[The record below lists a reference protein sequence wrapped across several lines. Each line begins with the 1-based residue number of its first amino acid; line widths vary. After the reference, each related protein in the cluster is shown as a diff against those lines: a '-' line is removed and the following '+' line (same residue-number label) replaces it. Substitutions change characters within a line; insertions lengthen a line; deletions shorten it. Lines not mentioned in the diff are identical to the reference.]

1 MNGLSISSRLQGSAN
16 LALLADRVH
25 VYTAASGS
33 VRGYHFKNFFGSE
46 KMFLWGIFTWP
57 TRIKLNKLLRY
68 WSGKWLLKFLLRV
81 VFYIFVFY
89 ILNIFQHLNG
99 PCTGQDVG
107 KLWLRSVVRSSPY
120 HWSWLCGRRSDIRRN
135 FASRWDCDILGTRPR
150 SRRWVTFWNTAWFVS
165 WLRTINRSHSTTR
178 TSLEHDE
185 LAESGWR
192 CQQLYK
198 KTRTRVFGAL
208 LLPAL
213 LYSCETWT
221 LTIELKRSVNFFVDT
236 MSLRRVL
243 RYRWHD
249 YLSSYLCWERLGCD
263 KSPPYFRSTNYASIG
278 MWRDSLRRP

>member
-1 MNGLSISSRLQGSAN
+1 MTFEVFASCCVLYLCVLYLEHFSTFEWTMYWARRRKTLAAECRSEQSGPLVLTLWTTQWYSQKFCKPLGLRHSWNKTKVQALGDILKYSVIR
-16 LALLADRVH
+16 LLATK
-25 VYTAASGS
+25 YK
-33 VRGYHFKNFFGSE
+33 Y
-46 KMFLWGIFTWP
+46 
-57 TRIKLNKLLRY
+57 
-68 WSGKWLLKFLLRV
+68 
-81 VFYIFVFY
+81 
-89 ILNIFQHLNG
+89 
-99 PCTGQDVG
+99 
-107 KLWLRSVVRSSPY
+107 RSQ
-120 HWSWLCGRRSDIRRN
+120 
-135 FASRWDCDILGTRPR
+135 
-150 SRRWVTFWNTAWFVS
+150 
-165 WLRTINRSHSTTR
+165 STTR